1 MPAVLSLNLFPD
13 FLTKTHL
20 HKTPF
25 PRKILSNFPTTPT
38 RVSISS
44 DSNPP
49 NSRVPI
55 TEEFFVKTISGKH
68 NEEPSRILLPEWDFQ
83 RAMKFMDDKEA
94 MFWSFPSLK
103 GCVWLVNWMR
113 EMEIEKKRR
122 KNCWDSNFKLCLV
135 ELKNGERKELKACLV
150 HGFGEALGKG
160 KRKRLAAEQLEP
172 VNGLNKLLKWIEDR
186 GLQRAAVTNAPR
198 PNAELLLSM
207 LGLADFFKI
216 VVLASVCDRVKPFP
230 DAYLKALQI
239 LGASPQCSFVFEV
252 RTVSGIKVEV
262 GAGMPVVG
270 LATRNP
276 EKLLADAGA
285 IFVIKDFDD
294 PKLWTALEKLEK

>member
-1 MPAVLSLNLFPD
+1 MPALLSLNLFPD

-25 PRKILSNFPTTPT
+25 PRKILSNFPTTLT

-49 NSRVPI
+49 NRIGFNGGVPI

-68 NEEPSRILLPEWDFQ
+68 NGEPSRILLPKWDFQ

-94 MFWSFPSLK
+94 MF
-103 GCVWLVNWMR
+103 R
-113 EMEIEKKRR
+113 
-122 KNCWDSNFKLCLV
+122 
-135 ELKNGERKELKACLV
+135 
-150 HGFGEALGKG
+150 
-160 KRKRLAAEQLEP
+160 RLAAEQLEP

-198 PNAELLLSM
+198 PNTELLLSM
-207 LGLADFFKI
+207 LGLADFFKT
-216 VVLASVCDRVKPFP
+216 VVLASECDRVKPFP

-239 LGASPQCSFVFEV
+239 LGASPQCTFVFE
-252 RTVSGIKVEV
+252 
-262 GAGMPVVG
+262 
-270 LATRNP
+270 
-276 EKLLADAGA
+276 
-285 IFVIKDFDD
+285 
-294 PKLWTALEKLEK
+294 